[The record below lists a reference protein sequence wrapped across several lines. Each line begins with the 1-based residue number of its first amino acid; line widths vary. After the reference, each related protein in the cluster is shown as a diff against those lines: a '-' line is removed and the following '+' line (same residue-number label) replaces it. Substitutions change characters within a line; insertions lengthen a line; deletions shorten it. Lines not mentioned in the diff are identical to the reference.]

1 MKICLI
7 NPPLISKKFNG
18 YEWSKNSFTIQHLGL
33 GYIAG
38 MLEANGYLV
47 DIIECPGKDIDVNEL
62 LEILNSEDYDVIGIT
77 TYFYNFINVLR
88 ITNKLRMKNS
98 KSFIFLGGYLPTLCH
113 EVVLKKAKGIDCCVM
128 GEGEFTCLELVGNLD
143 KGLDWKDT
151 LGITYKENDNIV
163 QTPMRPQIHDLDN
176 LPFPK
181 RVIINQRFI
190 PLATSRGCYGK
201 CNFCGVRE
209 FYEVCNIKKMRFRS
223 PENVIEEIEI
233 LVKKYNPGM
242 FLFSDE
248 TFFCGSLARRE
259 WLHQFYTLL
268 KNKNLNIKFQA
279 LGRANDI
286 ISNREMI
293 EKLVSVGLD
302 NLFIGAES
310 FVQRQLDF
318 YEKKTTVKK
327 NVDAIEIAIA
337 SKVKLSLG
345 LMLLDPFT
353 TIDEL
358 LQNINLILD
367 TGCYKYVDE
376 NQELLSIDGPVIAI
390 PGTKLYS
397 YLEDR
402 GLLADNEFRYE
413 FQDSDVSIYY
423 KIINIWREFVQP
435 ISEKFYYIKIA
446 EVYQKEVFYSEL
458 KELKAEIVRL
468 DINFLKMLCV
478 EIKDKSMTIQD
489 CTSLLEEWKC
499 RIQTIYA
506 DYLHLIEE
514 LCMEIGLSRI
524 E

>member
-1 MKICLI
+1 MKR
-7 NPPLISKKFNG
+7 K
-18 YEWSKNSFTIQHLGL
+18 
-33 GYIAG
+33 
-38 MLEANGYLV
+38 
-47 DIIECPGKDIDVNEL
+47 L
-62 LEILNSEDYDVIGIT
+62 LY
-77 TYFYNFINVLR
+77 
-88 ITNKLRMKNS
+88 
-98 KSFIFLGGYLPTLCH
+98 
-113 EVVLKKAKGIDCCVM
+113 
-128 GEGEFTCLELVGNLD
+128 
-143 KGLDWKDT
+143 
-151 LGITYKENDNIV
+151 
-163 QTPMRPQIHDLDN
+163 
-176 LPFPK
+176 
-181 RVIINQRFI
+181 
-190 PLATSRGCYGK
+190 
-201 CNFCGVRE
+201 
-209 FYEVCNIKKMRFRS
+209 
-223 PENVIEEIEI
+223 
-233 LVKKYNPGM
+233 
-242 FLFSDE
+242 
-248 TFFCGSLARRE
+248 
-259 WLHQFYTLL
+259 
-268 KNKNLNIKFQA
+268 
-279 LGRANDI
+279 
-286 ISNREMI
+286 
-293 EKLVSVGLD
+293 
-302 NLFIGAES
+302 
-310 FVQRQLDF
+310 
-318 YEKKTTVKK
+318 KK